1 LSCFDDSLPARQSA
15 RLAALA
21 DQVQA
26 GGKDRYE
33 SLRITFGLLGD
44 KWSIIILL
52 ILATGELR
60 HATLRRALDEVLRFE
75 RISQRM
81 LTLRLRSFED
91 NAIVER
97 QVSGDVPP
105 RVTYQLTDK
114 GQRIAREVSRM
125 IGALGDR

>member
-1 LSCFDDSLPARQSA
+1 MRGFDDFLPVQQRA

-26 GGKDRYE
+26 GGKERYE

-52 ILATGELR
+52 ILATGEMR

-75 RISQRM
+75 TISQRM
-81 LTLRLRSFED
+81 LTLRLRNFED
-91 NAIVER
+91 HAIVER
-97 QVSGDVPP
+97 QVSDDVPP
-105 RVTYQLTDK
+105 RVTYELTDK
-114 GQRIAREVSRM
+114 GQRIAREVTRM